1 MPKSSKYPPS
11 SAIQLGGII
20 VSEYMRRDDVRA
32 RIMRL
37 WDAVDIYQFIDHTY
51 DLGIRPVREY
61 EKSVA
66 AWMAERSRIDR
77 LIAQEISSTEHPL
90 KEYLVWVVENQRESM
105 KALIAK
111 EMRDVL
117 FGPTGCG
124 FQNTPQWE
132 HLMETIKNFKKVS
145 EVTEC

>member
-1 MPKSSKYPPS
+1 MPKSSKYPSS
-11 SAIQLGGII
+11 SAIQLGGVI
-20 VSEYMRRDDVRA
+20 VSEYLKRDDVRA

-51 DLGIRPVREY
+51 DLGIRHVREH

-66 AWMAERSRIDR
+66 VWMAERSRIDR

-117 FGPTGCG
+117 FGPLGCG
-124 FQNTPQWE
+124 FQNTPKWE
-132 HLMETIKNFKKVS
+132 HLMETIKNFKKVR
-145 EVTEC
+145 EVTES